1 VNNKKQIKLISYL
14 INTIEFTEELDNQVV
29 GMSAEE
35 IIEVLE
41 QVSGIKKNLYSSSL
55 GRELG

>member
-1 VNNKKQIKLISYL
+1 MNNKKQIKLISYL